1 MRLFIPNKINYF
13 KFTFQI
19 NNNMG
24 RAFEYRR
31 ASKEKRWDKMSKL
44 FPKLGKAIT
53 MAAKE
58 GGDDPATNAKLRTAI
73 QNAKSEN
80 MPKDN
85 IEAAVKRAAQK
96 DISSFTEVIYEGK
109 GLHGVLVVVECATD
123 NSTRTVANVKSYF
136 NKSGGSVVPN
146 GQLEFMFN
154 RKSVFEI
161 NKTDAIDPEE
171 LELELIDAG
180 CEEIEVVDDKIFVY
194 GDYTAF
200 GTLSKG
206 LEDLNIEVQK
216 SNLQRIP
223 TSPIELTEEQ
233 LSDIEKM
240 LDKIEDDDDI
250 QQVFTNIA

>member
-1 MRLFIPNKINYF
+1 
-13 KFTFQI
+13 
-19 NNNMG
+19 MG

-31 ASKEKRWDKMSKL
+31 AAKEKRWDKMSKI

-58 GGDDPATNAKLRTAI
+58 GGIDPSTNAKLRTAI

-85 IEAAVKRAAQK
+85 IEAAISRSIQK
-96 DISSFTEVIYEGK
+96 DTELFSEMNYEGK
-109 GLHGVLVVVECATD
+109 GPHGVLVFVECATD

-136 NKSGGSVVPN
+136 NKAGGSIVPT
-146 GQLEFMFN
+146 GSLEFMFQ

-161 NKTDAIDPEE
+161 EMTAEMDLEE
-171 LELELIDAG
+171 MEFNLIDAG
-180 CEEIEVVDDKIFVY
+180 VEELDVQDEILFIY
-194 GDYTAF
+194 GDYTSF
-200 GTLSKG
+200 GTISKG
-206 LEDLNIEVQK
+206 LEDLGIEVQK
-216 SNLQRIP
+216 SGLKRYA
-223 TSPIELTEEQ
+223 TSPVEFTEEQ
-233 LSDIEKM
+233 LVDIEKM

>member
-1 MRLFIPNKINYF
+1 
-13 KFTFQI
+13 
-19 NNNMG
+19 MG

-31 ASKEKRWDKMSKL
+31 AAKEKRWDKMSKL

-58 GGDDPATNAKLRTAI
+58 GGEDPATNAKLRTAI
-73 QNAKSEN
+73 QNAKAEN

-85 IEAAVKRAAQK
+85 IEAAVKRATQK

-109 GLHGVLVVVECATD
+109 GPHGVLVMVECATD
-123 NSTRTVANVKSYF
+123 NPTRTVANVKSYF
-136 NKSGGSVVPN
+136 NKAGGSVVPN
-146 GQLEFMFN
+146 GSLEFMFN

-180 CEEIEVVDDKIFVY
+180 CEEIEVIEDKVFVY
-194 GDYTAF
+194 GDYTSF
-200 GTLSKG
+200 GTIAKA
-206 LEDLNIEVQK
+206 LEDMNIEVQK

-223 TSPIELTEEQ
+223 TSPIELTDDQ
-233 LSDIEKM
+233 MNDVEKM